1 MIHSRW
7 PIGCF
12 FVLSFVTSTVSAQP
26 RERDPQ
32 EDASSPDAPV
42 QAPQAPP
49 PAAPAPS
56 PSLPAAGVLPPS
68 APALPIPPQPVV
80 PVAPAPERP
89 SPFRVKAIVEGG
101 FIDPLFNIGAFG
113 ERASRFDFI
122 RDGGQKNLYFYSRW
136 SGEVSIHDRHTLVF
150 LYQPLELE
158 SSFTPDREIRE
169 RGAVLPAGRPARVTF
184 GFPFYRFS
192 YLYDVLPSRASELAF
207 GFTGQIRNASYTF
220 ETLDGAQL
228 GTVRSVGFVPA
239 FKVRGRHTWDSGVFA
254 GFEIDGVYAPLQYIN
269 GSDNETTGAI
279 LDASLRA
286 GLKVDPRVDAFFNV
300 RYLGGGA
307 TREGAGSES
316 SKNWVHI
323 LFVGL
328 GASLE
333 LTRPR

>member
-1 MIHSRW
+1 MTSRA
-7 PIGCF
+7 G
-12 FVLSFVTSTVSAQP
+12 AQP
-26 RERDPQ
+26 SEREGQ
-32 EDASSPDAPV
+32 EEA
-42 QAPQAPP
+42 APP
-49 PAAPAPS
+49 PSGAAPDVVPS
-56 PSLPAAGVLPPS
+56 PVQTPPPPPSPWRVVPPS
-68 APALPIPPQPVV
+68 APVLASPPQP
-80 PVAPAPERP
+80 PPP
-89 SPFRVKAIVEGG
+89 SPWRVKAIAEGG

-113 ERASRFDFI
+113 ERATRFDFI

-136 SGEVSIHDRHTLVF
+136 SAEISLHDRHTLVF

-158 SSFTPDREIRE
+158 STFVPDREIRE
-169 RGAVLPAGRPARVTF
+169 RSAVLSAGRPARVTF

-192 YLYDVLPSRASELAF
+192 YLYDVLPSRRSELAF

-286 GLKVDPRVDAFFNV
+286 GLKVDPHVDAFLNL

-307 TREGAGSES
+307 TREGAGAES